1 VSVED
6 KNYYEDDDWDEDDW
20 ERFLQKADVR
30 TAKYLELFETL
41 HNHPDCDSLIAKEMG
56 WNNKYEDCNYNNRS
70 CDNCGKRDECHIYEV
85 NQVFDNA
92 VEYDETT
99 ESDVK
104 DIIAYKKSYNLYIK
118 LSKYFKNSKGVNADE
133 DEDEDVLEAISASS
147 MIPAK
152 IAGGHGMGYEKDTL
166 CGNIANCKR
175 SLKNARKCVYLL
187 EIVRAKSTGSD
198 RGINKLISEAINVER
213 EVLKRIEY
221 LRSRIWWR

>member
-6 KNYYEDDDWDEDDW
+6 KNYYYEDDDWDEDDW

-118 LSKYFKNSKGVNADE
+118 LSKHFKNSKGVNA

-198 RGINKLISEAINVER
+198 RGINKLISEAIMVER

>member
-1 VSVED
+1 MAD
-6 KNYYEDDDWDEDDW
+6 KDYYEDSDWDEDDW

-41 HNHPDCDSLIAKEMG
+41 HNHPDCDNLIAKEMG
-56 WNNKYEDCNYNNRS
+56 WSDKYEDCNYKDCNYKDRS

-104 DIIAYKKSYNLYIK
+104 EIIAYEKSYNFYIK

-133 DEDEDVLEAISASS
+133 DVLGAISASS

-152 IAGGHGMGYEKDTL
+152 IAGGHGMGYERDTL

-175 SLKNARKCVYLL
+175 SLKNARKCVSFL
-187 EIVRAKSTGSD
+187 EIVRAKSTCSGKA
-198 RGINKLISEAINVER
+198 INILISEAVNVER

-221 LRSRIWWR
+221 LRSRVWWR

>member
-1 VSVED
+1 MED
-6 KNYYEDDDWDEDDW
+6 KDYFEDDDWDEEDW

-70 CDNCGKRDECHIYEV
+70 CDNCEKRDECHIYEV

-118 LSKYFKNSKGVNADE
+118 LSKYFKNSKGGNA

>member
-1 VSVED
+1 MSVED
-6 KNYYEDDDWDEDDW
+6 KNYYEDDDWDEEDW

-56 WNNKYEDCNYNNRS
+56 WDHKYEDCDYKSES
-70 CDNCGKRDECHIYEV
+70 CDNCGQRDECHIYEV

-118 LSKYFKNSKGVNADE
+118 LSKYFKNSKGVN
-133 DEDEDVLEAISASS
+133 EDEDVLEAISASS

>member
-1 VSVED
+1 MAD
-6 KNYYEDDDWDEDDW
+6 KDYYEDSDWDEDDW

-41 HNHPDCDSLIAKEMG
+41 HNHPDCDNLIAKEMG
-56 WNNKYEDCNYNNRS
+56 WSDKYEDCNYKDCNYKDRS

-92 VEYDETT
+92 VEYDEST

-118 LSKYFKNSKGVNADE
+118 LSKYFENRKGVNVDE
-133 DEDEDVLEAISASS
+133 DALEAISASS

-175 SLKNARKCVYLL
+175 SLKNARKCVSFL
-187 EIVRAKSTGSD
+187 EIVRAKSTCSGKA
-198 RGINKLISEAINVER
+198 INILISEAVNVER

-221 LRSRIWWR
+221 LRSRVWWR

>member
-6 KNYYEDDDWDEDDW
+6 KNYYEDDDWDEEDW

-118 LSKYFKNSKGVNADE
+118 LSKYFKNSKGVNADA
-133 DEDEDVLEAISASS
+133 DEDELEAISASS